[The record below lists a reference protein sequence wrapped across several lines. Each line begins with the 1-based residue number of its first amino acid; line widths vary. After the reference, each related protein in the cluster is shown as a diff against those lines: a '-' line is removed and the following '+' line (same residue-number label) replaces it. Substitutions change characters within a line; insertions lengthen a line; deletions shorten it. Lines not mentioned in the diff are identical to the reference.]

1 MSPGQEFLKKFHD
14 GEASG
19 LFASAYHGG
28 PRSDAQMRAELE
40 ALHQK
45 EGAKRAPKPAPT
57 QQNVGFSVGEL
68 ARVRGWLENHLYDK
82 PSSARHAISE
92 IAGDLQISEAS
103 VQKCL
108 SRLQE
113 DYDHGSLRGAPS
125 FR

>member
-45 EGAKRAPKPAPT
+45 EGAKRAPKPAQT
-57 QQNVGFSVGEL
+57 QQKFGFSVGEIT
-68 ARVRGWLENHLYDK
+68 RVRGWLENHAFER
-82 PSSARHAISE
+82 PNSARHEISQ
-92 IAGDLQISEAS
+92 IASDLQISEAS

-113 DYDHGSLRGAPS
+113 DHERSRS
-125 FR
+125 FK